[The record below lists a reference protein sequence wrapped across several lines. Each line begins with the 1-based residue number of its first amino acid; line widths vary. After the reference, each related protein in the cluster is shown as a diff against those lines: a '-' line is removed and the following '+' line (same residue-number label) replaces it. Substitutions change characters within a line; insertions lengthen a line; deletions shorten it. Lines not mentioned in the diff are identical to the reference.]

1 MTLLRSHFR
10 TEFDAKNAGNGVSR
24 VQISKPL
31 FFGGGGGMPPGPP
44 TLRGASKFSIM
55 LQSDF

>member
-24 VQISKPL
+24 VQISKPVL
-31 FFGGGGGMPPGPP
+31 GGGGNAPGPP